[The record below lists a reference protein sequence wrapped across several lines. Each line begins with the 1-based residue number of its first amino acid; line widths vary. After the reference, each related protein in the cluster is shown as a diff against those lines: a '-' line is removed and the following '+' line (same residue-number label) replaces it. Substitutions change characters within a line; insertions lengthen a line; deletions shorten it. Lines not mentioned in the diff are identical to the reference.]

1 MKFHIRYIT
10 YEISYVMKLMSTCL
24 LSPLTF
30 FKCLSEDTRLKTL
43 LMLSVK
49 GELCVCDL
57 TDALQLSQ
65 PKISRHLADLRKCG
79 LVLDTRKGKWVY
91 YKLHPELPS
100 WALEVITNTAAHN
113 GEYING
119 PLAKL
124 TCADC

>member
-1 MKFHIRYIT
+1 
-10 YEISYVMKLMSTCL
+10 
-24 LSPLTF
+24 
-30 FKCLSEDTRLKTL
+30 
-43 LMLSVK
+43 MLSVK

-113 GEYING
+113 GEHING

>member
-1 MKFHIRYIT
+1 
-10 YEISYVMKLMSTCL
+10 
-24 LSPLTF
+24 
-30 FKCLSEDTRLKTL
+30 
-43 LMLSVK
+43 MLSVK

-119 PLAKL
+119 PLANF